1 MPRILILEDERVV
14 ARDLQMTLGTLGYE
28 ISTAA
33 SGEDAIEVA
42 RRDRPDVALVDIHL
56 AGKLDGI
63 ETAEALRKDLDVPVV
78 YLTAH
83 SDEETLERAKA
94 TRPSGYLVK
103 PFDATTLQT
112 TVRMAVHEGSYERRH
127 RVED

>member
-1 MPRILILEDERVV
+1 
-14 ARDLQMTLGTLGYE
+14 MTLGTLGYE

-94 TRPSGYLVK
+94 TGPSGYLVK

-127 RVED
+127 RVGD